1 MLNHTIY
8 NSYSKYFKAL
18 NSQWSCNI
26 RKYCC
31 AGASLFICLCLRVWE
46 WTRIVGAVS
55 QQPRRV
61 SIACLMEPIF
71 PRKHC
76 DSVVVDWLWISLH
89 VTALQVA
96 CFPSS
101 LWGPFLSWSILCAT
115 DKMANIK
122 YICYTLHVR
131 YSWKTDAV
139 SNDKSL
145 SFADA
150 RVISSVLFF
159 YTAKLHFMTHSLRR
173 NLGIIRAWKGNS
185 HESSTETS
193 QFLENGQRE
202 KQKG

>member
-8 NSYSKYFKAL
+8 NSYSKYFKGAQ
-18 NSQWSCNI
+18 SQWSCNI

-46 WTRIVGAVS
+46 RTRIVGAVS

-101 LWGPFLSWSILCAT
+101 LWGPFLSWSILRAT
-115 DKMANIK
+115 DKMANISVCTQANVTPCTYGIAGK
-122 YICYTLHVR
+122 LMRSLTIKVYLSQTQEWYRRFYFSIQQSCISWLILSDETL
-131 YSWKTDAV
+131 
-139 SNDKSL
+139 
-145 SFADA
+145 
-150 RVISSVLFF
+150 
-159 YTAKLHFMTHSLRR
+159 
-173 NLGIIRAWKGNS
+173 
-185 HESSTETS
+185 E
-193 QFLENGQRE
+193 
-202 KQKG
+202 